1 MSDRPGHIDRAD
13 KRGAR
18 PETCA
23 ALFRGLAAAGAALLL
38 LNGCSRQEADL
49 GPLRAEEIDYNWH
62 VRPILS
68 ENCFKCHG
76 PDPAAR
82 KAKLRLDVGD
92 AATAELPESPGKF
105 AIVPR
110 HSERSEL
117 VRRITSRDPD
127 ERMPPEATHKTL
139 SAQQVAILR
148 QWIDNGAE
156 YRPHWAFIAPTKPT
170 VPQTAFASR
179 AANDVDRF
187 VFVKLERNGLAPARE
202 ADKETLINRVSLTLT
217 GLPPKIEDVDA
228 FLKDTAPDA
237 YQQLV
242 DRLLASPA
250 YAEHM
255 AEYWLDLARWSETDG
270 FLDDHHDRFLWP
282 WRDWVIAAFQNDVPF
297 DRFGTEQLAGDLLPA
312 ASKDQVLATAFLR
325 VGKRTTENGAIDAE
339 YKAEYMVERTDNALG
354 VAFLGLTVGC
364 ARCHDHKYDPI
375 KQRDYYSLG
384 AFFNSNDEP
393 GAYAPGFSG
402 IQGGPTLPW
411 PDTAAQAKLGAAAR
425 ELAARE
431 AGYTKALAAAKAGAD
446 DAARKLAA
454 SGAGAVA
461 AALRASLAKGEAAYY
476 PFDSAR
482 PAALTD
488 LPEPRSPRI
497 PPPTLT
503 VFRRNAYGGAPPPSK
518 NETAEQRKRREQA
531 QLAARVPRN
540 YNAESLTLSASATRG
555 VAPAVIQGPVLRD
568 GVRGKALWFD
578 ETNRGFLGG
587 GVGYYDRTD
596 PFSIDFWF
604 YVGDQYEN
612 VPVLN
617 NLAEQNSGRT
627 GYRFTIDHSK
637 LWISLAHSP
646 PANMI
651 AIETTDALPVHA
663 WTHVAFTYD
672 GSSRAAGMRLYLN
685 GSPVNVEVKHDHLT
699 RSILP
704 FTTGDVFDPFVG
716 LAFGTRFREKAP
728 VGSALDELRIYS
740 RDLTP
745 AEVAFLHD
753 DKSAAAAT
761 GAELAP
767 LLLAADP
774 SVAGARAAL
783 TKARAAEN
791 EVATAVPQVLVMGD
805 APEPTPTFVLNRGVY
820 SAPGEQVAPHGLDAV
835 LPWDDSLPPNRAG
848 LAQWLFDPRNP
859 LTARV
864 FVNRVWQMHFGRGIV
879 ETAEDF
885 GSQGSIPTHPEL
897 LDWLA
902 VRFVE
907 SGWDVKALHR
917 LIVTSATY
925 KQSSELSDELL
936 ARDARNE
943 LYARGPRWRMTA
955 EMVRDSALAASGL
968 LATKVGGPSVQP
980 YQPSGIW
987 NPLNSFYE
995 YPAPADLPEDD
1006 LHRRTIYT
1014 FVKRNAPH
1022 PELKIFDFRNRTESI
1037 ARRRS
1042 SNTPLQALV
1051 LENDPQF
1058 VEAYRALAEEALRSS
1073 SDESA
1078 QLTRLYRLAARETP
1092 APAHLELMSRYYR
1105 TQREL
1110 FARDERKAESLLGV
1124 GVAKPD
1130 PSLDR
1135 ASLAA
1140 MTNVAALVMNSPDAY
1155 TVR

>member
-1 MSDRPGHIDRAD
+1 VLAIAAATLLVGCSSRMPDLGGLRAD
-13 KRGAR
+13 
-18 PETCA
+18 
-23 ALFRGLAAAGAALLL
+23 
-38 LNGCSRQEADL
+38 
-49 GPLRAEEIDYNWH
+49 EIAYNWH

-82 KAKLRLDVGD
+82 KAKLRLDV
-92 AATAELPESPGKF
+92 AAVATAELPESKGKF

-127 ERMPPEATHKTL
+127 ERMPPESTHKTL
-139 SAQQVAILR
+139 TSQQIAILR

-156 YRPHWAFIAPTKPT
+156 YEAHWAFIAPKEPAA
-170 VPQTAFASR
+170 PQTAFASR
-179 AANDVDRF
+179 VANDVDRF
-187 VFVKLERNGLAPARE
+187 VFAKLERNSLSPARE
-202 ADKETLINRVSLTLT
+202 ADKETLINRVTLTLT
-217 GLPPKIEDVDA
+217 GLPPKIEEVDA
-228 FLKDTAPDA
+228 FLKDTSPDA
-237 YQQLV
+237 YERLV

-255 AEYWLDLARWSETDG
+255 AEYWLDLARFSESDG
-270 FLDDHHDRFLWP
+270 FLDDHHDRYLWP
-282 WRDWVIAAFQNDVPF
+282 WRDWVIAAFQNDMPF
-297 DRFGTEQLAGDLLPA
+297 DRFGTDQLAGDLLPGA
-312 ASKDQVLATAFLR
+312 TKDQVLATAFLR

-339 YKAEYMVERTDNALG
+339 YKAEYMVDRTDNALG

-411 PDTAAQAKLGAAAR
+411 PDKDAQAKLDAAR
-425 ELAARE
+425 RDLAARE
-431 AGYTKALAAAKAGAD
+431 AEYDAAVAAAKASAER
-446 DAARKLAA
+446 AARKVAA
-454 SGAGAVA
+454 SGGAA
-461 AALRASLAKGEAAYY
+461 AALRAALANSEAAYY

-482 PAALTD
+482 PASLAD
-488 LPEPRSPRI
+488 LPQPRAPHI

-503 VFRRNAYGGAPPPSK
+503 VFRRNAYGGAPPPPK
-518 NETAEQRKRREQA
+518 DETPEQRRAREQA

-540 YNAESLTLSASATRG
+540 YNAESLTLSGAATPG
-555 VAPAVIQGPVLRD
+555 VAPAVIQSPLLRD

-578 ETNRGFLGG
+578 ETNRGFLGRD
-587 GVGYYDRTD
+587 VGYYDRTD

-604 YVGDQYEN
+604 YVGDEYEN

-617 NLAEQNSGRT
+617 NLSEQNSGRT
-627 GYRFTIDHSK
+627 GYRFTIDHGK
-637 LWISLAHSP
+637 LWVSLAHSP

-651 AIETTDALPVHA
+651 AIETTDALRVREWAHI
-663 WTHVAFTYD
+663 AFTYD
-672 GSSRAAGMRLYLN
+672 GSSRASGMRLYLN
-685 GSPVNVEVKHDHLT
+685 GAPAAVAVKHDHLT

-704 FTTGDVFDPFVG
+704 FTTGDVFDPYLGVEI
-716 LAFGTRFREKAP
+716 GTRFREKAP
-728 VGSALDELRIYS
+728 VGSALDELRFYS

-745 AEVAFLHD
+745 GEVAFRHD
-753 DKSAAAAT
+753 EKSAASAD
-761 GAELAP
+761 LAP
-767 LLLAADP
+767 LLLAAEP
-774 SVAGARAAL
+774 SVGRARAAL
-783 TKARAAEN
+783 IKARAAEN
-791 EVATAVPQVLVMGD
+791 EIATSVPQVLVMGD
-805 APEPTPTFVLNRGVY
+805 TPEPTPTFVLNRGVY

-835 LPWDDSLPPNRAG
+835 LPWDESLPPNRVG
-848 LAQWLFDPRNP
+848 LAKWLFDPRNP

-864 FVNRVWQMHFGRGIV
+864 FVNRVWQMHFGRGLV

-925 KQSSELSDELL
+925 RQASELDDESL

-955 EMVRDSALAASGL
+955 EMVRDGALAASGL
-968 LATKVGGPSVQP
+968 LVAKVGGPSVRP

-995 YPAPADLPEDD
+995 YPAPADVPERD

-1014 FVKRNAPH
+1014 FVKRNATH

-1058 VEAYRALAEEALRSS
+1058 VEAYRALAEEVLRSS
-1073 SDESA
+1073 RDESE

-1092 APAHLELMSRYYR
+1092 SRPHLDLLRRYYGE
-1105 TQREL
+1105 QREI
-1110 FARDERKAESLLGV
+1110 FARDEQKAAALLGV
-1124 GVAKPD
+1124 GVAKSD
-1130 PSLDR
+1130 PALDR

-1140 MTNVAALVMNSPDAY
+1140 MANVAALVMSSPDAY